1 MSDASLPCGPTS
13 HGTKPASRFIAGS
26 RPLKGHSRMLAW
38 AKNNLLGT
46 AAGCVMRRNRNP
58 ANSVNTVRYM
68 ASTLRSMLVGVAAVT
83 LVAGCAQ
90 GGSTTRRSTPEPTQP
105 VPAVPLPDCRD
116 IVIPSAI
123 ASPGLLITP
132 PAAASTVTV
141 TSADAGATVFLT
153 TLQHLIVEIG
163 FPGPPVWSGTPQGA
177 DVFWTLPAAPNP
189 GPLYRS
195 GSATCPGGSAA
206 AVFTAVG
213 TGGTTVDATTDSP
226 CSHTNPACEMAQ
238 QGFEIYV
245 VVRPPR

>member
-1 MSDASLPCGPTS
+1 
-13 HGTKPASRFIAGS
+13 
-26 RPLKGHSRMLAW
+26 
-38 AKNNLLGT
+38 
-46 AAGCVMRRNRNP
+46 
-58 ANSVNTVRYM
+58 M
-68 ASTLRSMLVGVAAVT
+68 ASILRSTLVGVAVMTMA
-83 LVAGCAQ
+83 AGCAQ
-90 GGSTTRRSTPEPTQP
+90 AVTTTRPPTPKPTQS
-105 VPAVPLPDCRD
+105 VLAVPLPYCRD
-116 IVIPSAI
+116 IVIPSAT

-153 TLQHLIVEIG
+153 TPQHLIVEIG

-177 DVFWTLPAAPNP
+177 DAFWTPPAAPYP

-226 CSHTNPACEMAQ
+226 CFHTHPACEMAQ

-245 VVRPPR
+245 VVRPPQ

>member
-1 MSDASLPCGPTS
+1 M
-13 HGTKPASRFIAGS
+13 
-26 RPLKGHSRMLAW
+26 
-38 AKNNLLGT
+38 
-46 AAGCVMRRNRNP
+46 
-58 ANSVNTVRYM
+58 RYM
-68 ASTLRSMLVGVAAVT
+68 ASTLRST
-83 LVAGCAQ
+83 LVSVAVMTMAAGCAQ
-90 GGSTTRRSTPEPTQP
+90 GVSTTRPPTPKPTQS

-116 IVIPSAI
+116 IVIPSAT

-153 TLQHLIVEIG
+153 TPQHLIVEIG

-177 DVFWTLPAAPNP
+177 DVFWTPPAAPNP

-195 GSATCPGGSAA
+195 ASATCPGGSAA

-226 CSHTNPACEMAQ
+226 CFHTHPACEMPQ

-245 VVRPPR
+245 VVRPPH